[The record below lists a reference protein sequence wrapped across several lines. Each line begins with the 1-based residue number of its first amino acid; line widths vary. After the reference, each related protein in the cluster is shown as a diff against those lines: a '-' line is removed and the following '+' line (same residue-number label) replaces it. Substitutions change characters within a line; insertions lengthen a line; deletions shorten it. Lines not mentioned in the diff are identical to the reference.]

1 MAYSKLYREN
11 LDRLDKDLS
20 LNDLLEL
27 TQDFYNEWI
36 FSENITKSI
45 IENIDQLQAR
55 LCEITEQAEKQVK
68 KRIAESLRFYLV
80 YKKRK

>member
-1 MAYSKLYREN
+1 MVYSKIYKEN
-11 LDRLDKDLS
+11 IEKLDSDLS

-27 TQDFYNEWI
+27 TQDFYKKGI

-45 IENIDQLQAR
+45 IENIDQLQSR
-55 LCEITEQAEKQVK
+55 LCEITEQMEKQVK
-68 KRIAESLRFYLV
+68 ESMAESLRFYLV